1 MRKKVPS
8 ANMSYYVSQ
17 QTVDAVHRGLGLPV
31 MRAMS
36 GRVHN
41 SVDDRREAD
50 EEVQEEEEDSE
61 P

>member
-17 QTVDAVHRGLGLPV
+17 QTVDRGLGLPV

-36 GRVHN
+36 GRVHHN

-50 EEVQEEEEDSE
+50 EEVHEEEEDSE